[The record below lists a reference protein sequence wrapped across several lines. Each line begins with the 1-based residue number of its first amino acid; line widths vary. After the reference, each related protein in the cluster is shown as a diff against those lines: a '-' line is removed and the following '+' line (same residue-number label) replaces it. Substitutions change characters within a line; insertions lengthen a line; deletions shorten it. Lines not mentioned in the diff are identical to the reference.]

1 MSNPAEPDLLALLSQ
16 SHDLLAP
23 VGADGVAL
31 VRGDDC
37 QWLGRVPPE
46 AWLRRLA
53 AGLPQAPDTPWA
65 TESLSAEH
73 TEAASFADLASGLLG
88 LRLPDRWAS
97 GLLWFRPELARA
109 CPAGAGPSRIVRG
122 RSRPWSAGDID
133 AARELGRSLTGIILR
148 RAEAQAALSE
158 ELSRSNRELEA
169 FAYSVSHDL
178 RAPFRHVVGFAQ
190 LLRERLAGQLDA
202 TAERYLATITE
213 SGLAAGRLVD
223 DLLAFSQLGR
233 AGLARGSVDMARLVA
248 DVRRGLELDLAGRH
262 VEWRVAELPPAWG
275 DVAML
280 RQVVQNLLSNAVKYT
295 RGRDPGVIEIG
306 ADPGVPIERSA
317 DPGGLIAKSV
327 DPGGSIAKSAD
338 PGAGELV
345 YWVRDNGIGFDMA
358 YVGKLFGVFQ
368 RLHHAEDY
376 EGSGIGLAL
385 VHRVIERH
393 GGRLWAEAE
402 LDRGATF
409 FFALPTQPHAP
420 SE

>member
-295 RGRDPGVIEIG
+295 RGRDPGVINCE
-306 ADPGVPIERSA
+306 ERRSRRVNCEERRSRR
-317 DPGGLIAKSV
+317 G
-327 DPGGSIAKSAD
+327 
-338 PGAGELV
+338 GAGLLGA
-345 YWVRDNGIGFDMA
+345 R
-358 YVGKLFGVFQ
+358 Q
-368 RLHHAEDY
+368 RYRL
-376 EGSGIGLAL
+376 
-385 VHRVIERH
+385 RH
-393 GGRLWAEAE
+393 GLCRQAVRRVPAPAPRRGLRRQRHRPGPRAPCHRAPWRQAVGGGRAGSRRHLLLCAA
-402 LDRGATF
+402 DTAACAIGIDNRRI
-409 FFALPTQPHAP
+409 
-420 SE
+420 